1 MTSEAGRVLA
11 ARFSQAEL
19 RDLPLESRVFG
30 PLFLQR
36 IQEDAQRDFLSF
48 GERRFTYGEFGAR
61 TLALARGLAS
71 LGVGAGSIVPIALPN
86 CPEYLMAWFAL
97 HLRGATMALFNPAL
111 RSRMLAQALIDCRP
125 RCLIASAEG
134 IAALNELEAPALEGL
149 QMVIVA
155 GDCEDPLPATGALQ
169 RAGVRALRLDDLFVA
184 DGSDPVVATR
194 FDEVQ
199 SIFFTSGSTGP
210 AKGVLM
216 PNGHFFANPCTMMR
230 LTGLTRDDVVHTS
243 LPLFHGVGSRQGVLP
258 SFMIG
263 ARVDLGEN
271 FSASRFWQTMA
282 DVGATIAI
290 LTPTMPPVLAAREPG
305 PADRSHRLRALYNVA
320 PDLAFESRFGV
331 RMLTSFA
338 ITEIGV
344 VIYTPYPERR
354 LGTMGRAHEDWE
366 LAVVD
371 EADRPVAPGT
381 PGELVCRPKRPSIMM
396 QGYQNRPEAAASA
409 WRNLWYHTGDTMIAD
424 ADGYFRFAGRD
435 KDRIR
440 RRGENISP
448 LQIEDELRQHPA
460 VSDCVALAH
469 PAGDGEDDVRVV
481 LVLRPVMQAS
491 TALPDLAAWLRPRLP
506 ASMLPRYW
514 ETLEVL
520 PVTPSEKVDRRA
532 LRERGLGQGSW
543 DRER

>member
-1 MTSEAGRVLA
+1 
-11 ARFSQAEL
+11 
-19 RDLPLESRVFG
+19 
-30 PLFLQR
+30 
-36 IQEDAQRDFLSF
+36 
-48 GERRFTYGEFGAR
+48 
-61 TLALARGLAS
+61 
-71 LGVGAGSIVPIALPN
+71 
-86 CPEYLMAWFAL
+86 
-97 HLRGATMALFNPAL
+97 
-111 RSRMLAQALIDCRP
+111 
-125 RCLIASAEG
+125 
-134 IAALNELEAPALEGL
+134 
-149 QMVIVA
+149 
-155 GDCEDPLPATGALQ
+155 
-169 RAGVRALRLDDLFVA
+169 
-184 DGSDPVVATR
+184 
-194 FDEVQ
+194 
-199 SIFFTSGSTGP
+199 
-210 AKGVLM
+210 
-216 PNGHFFANPCTMMR
+216 
-230 LTGLTRDDVVHTS
+230 
-243 LPLFHGVGSRQGVLP
+243 
-258 SFMIG
+258 
-263 ARVDLGEN
+263 
-271 FSASRFWQTMA
+271 
-282 DVGATIAI
+282 
-290 LTPTMPPVLAAREPG
+290 
-305 PADRSHRLRALYNVA
+305 
-320 PDLAFESRFGV
+320 
-331 RMLTSFA
+331 MLTSFA

-354 LGTMGRAHEDWE
+354 LGTMGRVHEDWE

-532 LRERGLGQGSW
+532 LRERGLGPGSW

>member
-1 MTSEAGRVLA
+1 
-11 ARFSQAEL
+11 
-19 RDLPLESRVFG
+19 
-30 PLFLQR
+30 
-36 IQEDAQRDFLSF
+36 
-48 GERRFTYGEFGAR
+48 
-61 TLALARGLAS
+61 
-71 LGVGAGSIVPIALPN
+71 
-86 CPEYLMAWFAL
+86 
-97 HLRGATMALFNPAL
+97 
-111 RSRMLAQALIDCRP
+111 
-125 RCLIASAEG
+125 
-134 IAALNELEAPALEGL
+134 
-149 QMVIVA
+149 
-155 GDCEDPLPATGALQ
+155 
-169 RAGVRALRLDDLFVA
+169 
-184 DGSDPVVATR
+184 
-194 FDEVQ
+194 
-199 SIFFTSGSTGP
+199 
-210 AKGVLM
+210 M

-258 SFMIG
+258 AFMIG
-263 ARVDLGEN
+263 ARVDLGEK

-305 PADRSHRLRALYNVA
+305 PPDRSHRLRALYNVA